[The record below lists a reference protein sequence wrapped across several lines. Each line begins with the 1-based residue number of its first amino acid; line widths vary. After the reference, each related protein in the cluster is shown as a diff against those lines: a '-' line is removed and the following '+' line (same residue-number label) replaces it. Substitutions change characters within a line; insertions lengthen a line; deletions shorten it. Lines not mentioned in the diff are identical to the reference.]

1 MIEIAEYIAGAIGLS
16 AGGVVGYLSRTLIE
30 NKLAINRIYENI
42 RATEFSKAAAT
53 FRCAFTH
60 EIRILEE
67 STVDTDFIELFSA
80 AYVRHRN
87 AVIRF
92 KPYLSKTERTEIEKA
107 WQDHCYPKG
116 LGGYE
121 RTMKSA
127 KFIHY
132 DHSQEVEIKNGNPLI
147 TKEHEISFE
156 QAKNL
161 STSNIEKLISFAKI
175 N

>member
-53 FRCAFTH
+53 FRCAFTK
-60 EIRILEE
+60 ELRLLEE
-67 STVDTDFIELFSA
+67 STIDTDFINLFSS

-92 KPYLSKTERTEIEKA
+92 KPYLSKTQRVEIEKA

-116 LGGYE
+116 LSGYE

-127 KFIHY
+127 KFSHY
-132 DHSQEVEIKNGNPLI
+132 DHFQKVKNINGKPSI
-147 TKEHEISFE
+147 IEDHEISFE

-161 STSNIEKLISFAKI
+161 STSNIETLLSFAKI